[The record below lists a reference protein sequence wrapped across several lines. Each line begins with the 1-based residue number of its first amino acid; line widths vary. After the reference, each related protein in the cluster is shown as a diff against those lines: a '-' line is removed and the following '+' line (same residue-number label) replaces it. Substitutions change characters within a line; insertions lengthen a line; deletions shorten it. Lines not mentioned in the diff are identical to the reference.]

1 MKNFLKNTFVE
12 IRYGF
17 KSTDITE
24 IIGSLFLT
32 FCVFITFTAV
42 AGILYIFVKNPV
54 VCLLMLLC
62 IAIPVIFI
70 IAIFMVIGYGIKFL
84 NEINK
89 IEDDSDDNT
98 REEI

>member
-1 MKNFLKNTFVE
+1 MKTFLKNTFVE
-12 IRYGF
+12 ITDGF

-32 FCVFITFTAV
+32 FCVFITFV
-42 AGILYIFVKNPV
+42 ACIGILYILITKPI

-89 IEDDSDDNT
+89 IEDDSDDNSF
-98 REEI
+98 